1 MSEMW
6 VERHRP
12 QTVADIK
19 GQKAV
24 VDRLKAYAK
33 SRTHSHTSSSLG
45 PLVLERRLRL
55 WPSLA
60 MSSVRVTA

>member
-33 SRTHSHTSSSLG
+33 SRTSHTSSSLG
-45 PLVLERRLRL
+45 HQVLERRLRL